1 MHDAAKNASPEVATM
16 IAHRCA
22 RRRAERFDMVVATT
36 LLVLLIF
43 GWAVRLVPFDQ
54 WPRGDFQIAFN
65 TRHT

>member
-1 MHDAAKNASPEVATM
+1 MHDAAKNASPEDAIT
-16 IAHRCA
+16 IARTRA
-22 RRRAERFDMVVATT
+22 LRRAERFDMFVAAT

-54 WPRGDFQIAFN
+54 WPRGDFHIAFN